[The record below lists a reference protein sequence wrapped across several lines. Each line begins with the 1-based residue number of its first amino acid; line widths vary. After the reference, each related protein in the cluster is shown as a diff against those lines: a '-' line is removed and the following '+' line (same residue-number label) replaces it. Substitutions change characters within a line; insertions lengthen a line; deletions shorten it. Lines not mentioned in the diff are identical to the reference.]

1 MEYRI
6 RLEQFEGPL
15 DVLLTLIEKEK
26 LDITEVSLAKVADQF
41 LEFIEARADISL
53 EHLASFLSVATRLI
67 LVKSRALLPILNFTE
82 EEEEAI
88 EDLELHLR
96 IYQKY
101 REAGAK
107 LEHLFAAGRA
117 VAGRDSF
124 LGVASLFYPPKGLSK
139 EDLADAFKSV
149 LGTIPLFEALPEKEL
164 KSIITLEEKMLH
176 LKESLSSRAESSFHE
191 MSGNAQDK
199 VEIIVSFLA
208 MLELIKQRYIFVE
221 QEKFFSDIR
230 IKRMK
235 ESVS

>member
-53 EHLASFLSVATRLI
+53 EHL
-67 LVKSRALLPILNFTE
+67 ALLPILNFTE

-199 VEIIVSFLA
+199 LEIIVSFLA

-221 QEKFFSDIR
+221 QEKFFSDKIGR
-230 IKRMK
+230 
-235 ESVS
+235 